1 MVATAGGTRTGRA
14 WVGEHETLQQ
24 AGWRMRELGAESV
37 PVRGNDGRMRG
48 VISRDRVV
56 RSIAAGADP
65 KTVTAGETLQLCQEP
80 LGAAAAIGVT
90 RLPVTGVSVVP
101 AARAGHRHRQL
112 APLAG

>member
-1 MVATAGGTRTGRA
+1 MVAAAGGTRTGRA

-24 AGWRMRELGAESV
+24 AGRRMRELGAESV

-65 KTVTAGETLQLCQEP
+65 KTVTAGETLRLVPEP
-80 LGAAAAIGVT
+80 PAAAAAIGVSQ
-90 RLPVTGVSVVP
+90 LLAEGVSMVP
-101 AARAGHRHRQL
+101 AARSGHRYRQ
-112 APLAG
+112 AASLAG